1 MCPSDFSDELF
12 ESMTSAAGQIP
23 ASQELRDSVLGRTT
37 RTIRNRRRVRRAG
50 IVAALVGCYLG
61 GIATVSLRP
70 ASRETGQFVADSA
83 AGNGASDVGA
93 GVRKLVRP
101 EDDQVAPGSVRPA
114 TVRLTSYD
122 RLRRAGDQQ
131 LEEYSD
137 IPGATRSYQKALQIA
152 SSDQRKIAPDRDTWL
167 LMALKHSS
175 SYN

>member
-1 MCPSDFSDELF
+1 MYPSDFSDELF
-12 ESMTSAAGQIP
+12 ESMSSAVERIP
-23 ASQELRDSVLGRTT
+23 ASEQLRDSVLNRTT
-37 RTIRNRRRVRRAG
+37 RTIRNRRRLRRAG

-83 AGNGASDVGA
+83 AGNGEGDAGA

-101 EDDQVAPGSVRPA
+101 EDDQVAQPA
-114 TVRLTSYD
+114 TVRLTPYD
-122 RLRRAGDQQ
+122 RLRRAGDQR
-131 LEEYSD
+131 LEEYAD

-152 SSDQRKIAPDRDTWL
+152 SSDQRQIAPDHDTWL

-175 SYN
+175 NYN